1 MGRKRGRYYSFSLAW
16 RKYYEFVLEGE
27 MFYLIEKA
35 YTTPCHN
42 AMIEWETIT
51 EETYRN
57 ATRKRYKPRVVIV
70 EEEVLI
76 TPTSPLA
83 LIYEQKY
90 DTDIDNIEKAIYK
103 AREYLG
109 GRIHDKDYTTEKGY
123 REFIEK
129 MEGWIERGDKKTA

>member
-1 MGRKRGRYYSFSLAW
+1 MGRRRGRYYSFSLAW
-16 RKYYEFVLEGE
+16 RKYYEFILEGE

-42 AMIEWETIT
+42 AMIEWGTIT

-76 TPTSPLA
+76 TPVDA
-83 LIYEQKY
+83 LVLVYKERY
-90 DTDIDNIEKAIYK
+90 DTDVDNLEKALYK
-103 AREYLG
+103 AKKYLG
-109 GRIHDKDYTTEKGY
+109 EKNTYDEDYTTGNRVQK
-123 REFIEK
+123 EFVKIWK
-129 MEGWIERGDKKTA
+129 DWIERER